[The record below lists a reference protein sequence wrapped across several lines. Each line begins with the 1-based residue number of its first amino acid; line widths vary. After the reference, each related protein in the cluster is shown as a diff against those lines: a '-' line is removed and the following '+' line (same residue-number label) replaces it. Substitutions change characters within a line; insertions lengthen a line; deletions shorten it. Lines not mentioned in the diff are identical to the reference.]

1 MWNCVTAIHV
11 STYLRDQLRA
21 WIQTNRYK
29 DEQTDNRVAKETW
42 GSDYLMVWA
51 MATATEGFR
60 KDSLSVA
67 TKDSMGMQFL
77 KHTVDASVKLH
88 QYRYTHRGPYSQE
101 VYPQLSSTRQWMHDL
116 WEGKSRGQK
125 GGDEDPETGH
135 GGEGSEAGSDVADWT
150 TDEDEAEWE
159 TRLQGT
165 TPLDQHSESS
175 DEDIDWRQCDD
186 IQVA

>member
-88 QYRYTHRGPYSQE
+88 QYRYTHRGPYFQE